1 MSYLIQT
8 PAQLS
13 AHLRALRL
21 AKGLSQAA
29 LGKVMGVGQARI
41 ARIEANPTSISVD
54 QLLQLLS
61 ILGVQMLLSPLGTAE
76 PKANEPVAPYGQ
88 PNAGKGDW

>member
-1 MSYLIQT
+1 MTYPIQT

-13 AHLRALRL
+13 AHLRAFRL

-29 LGKVMGVGQARI
+29 LGKILGVGQARI
-41 ARIEANPTSISVD
+41 ARIEADPTSISVD

-61 ILGVQMLLSPLGTAE
+61 ILGVQMLLSPLGTPE
-76 PKANEPVAPYGQ
+76 LKTNEPVAPHGQ